1 MTRIFFGI
9 ISLSLFLVAAH
20 TTSIVDY
27 NYIHRYL
34 ASWALL
40 VMSAILGGYAV
51 TLNEGPK

>member
-9 ISLSLFLVAAH
+9 ISLGLFLVAAH

-27 NYIHRYL
+27 NFIHRYL
-34 ASWALL
+34 ASGALL
-40 VMSAILGGYAV
+40 VMAAMLGAYAV